1 MGFSL
6 HQNTPLTTA
15 MLLMNFNYQLIYA
28 DPPWHFRVH
37 SEKGESRSA
46 KKHYPVMSLADIAAL
61 PVSKIAAKNSVL
73 LMWAID
79 PMLDVA
85 FDVIKAW
92 EFTFKTVG
100 FYWVKKNIKSAG
112 FFTGL
117 GYYTRANPE
126 QCLLATRGAGLKRK
140 DRSVRRLIV
149 APRGRHSEKPI
160 VAYPRIERL
169 FGNVSRV
176 ALFARRKRT
185 GWDAFGNQVEGSIRL
200 STGQK

>member
-1 MGFSL
+1 
-6 HQNTPLTTA
+6 
-15 MLLMNFNYQLIYA
+15 MLSMNFNYQLIYA
-28 DPPWHFRVH
+28 DPPWHFRAR

-61 PVSKIAAKNSVL
+61 PVSKIAAKNSAL
-73 LMWAID
+73 LIWAID
-79 PMLDVA
+79 PMLNVA

-92 EFTFKTVG
+92 DFRFKTVG
-100 FYWVKKNIKSAG
+100 FYWVKENSKSAG

-140 DRSVRRLIV
+140 DKSVRRLIV

-160 VAYPRIERL
+160 EAYPRIERL

-176 ALFARRKRT
+176 ELFARRRRT

-200 STGQK
+200 PTLLKFRGLVGP

>member
-1 MGFSL
+1 MNSFLQQSKVM
-6 HQNTPLTTA
+6 LT
-15 MLLMNFNYQLIYA
+15 MNFNYQLIYA
-28 DPPWHFRVH
+28 DPPWHFRVR

-46 KKHYPVMSLADIAAL
+46 KKHYPVMNLREIAAL

-92 EFTFKTVG
+92 DFTFKTVG
-100 FYWVKKNIKSAG
+100 FYWVKEKVKSGG

-149 APRGRHSEKPI
+149 APRGRHSEKPAE
-160 VAYPRIERL
+160 AYPRIERL
-169 FGNVSRV
+169 FGNVSRIE
-176 ALFARRKRT
+176 LFARRRRT
-185 GWDAFGNQVEGSIRL
+185 GWDVFGNQVEGSIRF
-200 STGQK
+200 